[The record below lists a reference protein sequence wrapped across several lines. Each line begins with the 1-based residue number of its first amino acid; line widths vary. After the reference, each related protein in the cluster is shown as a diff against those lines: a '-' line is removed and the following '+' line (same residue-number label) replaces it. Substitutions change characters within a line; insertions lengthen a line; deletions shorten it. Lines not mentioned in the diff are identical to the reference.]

1 MVAVMYLAS
10 RVQYDGYG
18 DEAKSLILCS
28 KSPGLGVR
36 ITLVLAK
43 FFRGPVVSSHQSSFY
58 PQDELEIV
66 RFGWILMR
74 KNRVVLKD

>member
-43 FFRGPVVSSHQSSFY
+43 FFEDR
-58 PQDELEIV
+58 
-66 RFGWILMR
+66 
-74 KNRVVLKD
+74 